1 MAFKE
6 SPRFPERIAFGVTGG
21 PAFSTSIVTVTS
33 GEESRN
39 QNWADSRQ
47 EYDVSTGVKTEADFR
62 VIGAFFRAVKGRKD
76 GFRFKDFADF
86 QATITEGVVE
96 GITGTTF
103 QLQKKYVSG
112 SDVTLRDI
120 KKPIAGIVLKNS
132 GTTLNTPSDYTLN
145 TATGIVT
152 TTVSRTAANLTWSG
166 EFDVPVRFDVDKL
179 VGQIV
184 SKNQH
189 DGLLISWDSIPLI
202 EIRG

>member
-6 SPRFPERIAFGVTGG
+6 SPRFPERIAFGATGG

-86 QATITEGVVE
+86 QATMTEGVVE
-96 GITGTTF
+96 GLTSTTF

-120 KKPIAGIVLKNS
+120 KKPISGIVLKNS
-132 GTTLNTPSDYTLN
+132 GSTLATPADYTLN
-145 TATGIVT
+145 TATGVVT
-152 TTVSRTAANLTWSG
+152 TAIPRTAANLTWSG